1 MVVIINHYFLIH
13 EGATPLHR
21 SEQVMNDVGGVA
33 TQESM
38 DRSISSS
45 FNGVETV
52 GNVNRLR
59 DQCIQQMPLLPEK
72 SLYMVEDD
80 KTATASVGKNPSLL
94 V

>member
-1 MVVIINHYFLIH
+1 M
-13 EGATPLHR
+13 TPLHR

-45 FNGVETV
+45 FNGVETI

-59 DQCIQQMPLLPEK
+59 DQRVQQMQIL
-72 SLYMVEDD
+72 MI
-80 KTATASVGKNPSLL
+80 
-94 V
+94 

>member
-1 MVVIINHYFLIH
+1 MVVIIDHYFLIH

-59 DQCIQQMPLLPEK
+59 DQRVQQMPLLPEK
-72 SLYMVEDD
+72 SLYMVEDV
-80 KTATASVGKNPSLL
+80 KTTNN
-94 V
+94 